1 MKQTIKQYFFFYGLF
16 WQRKSFGP
24 LALNFSDSLLVLPH
38 VVKKTKKRKKN
49 P

>member
-16 WQRKSFGP
+16 WLRKSFGP
-24 LALNFSDSLLVLPH
+24 PTLNVPDSLPVLSRT
-38 VVKKTKKRKKN
+38 VKKTKKRKKN